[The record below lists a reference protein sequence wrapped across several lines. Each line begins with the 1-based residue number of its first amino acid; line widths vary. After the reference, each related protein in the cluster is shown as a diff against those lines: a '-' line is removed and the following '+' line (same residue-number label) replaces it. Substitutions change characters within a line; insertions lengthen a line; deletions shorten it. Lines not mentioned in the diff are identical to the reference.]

1 MTEAEP
7 YMHKSFVGFFL
18 LMVLVLASSPA
29 LAQLK
34 KIRFSTTSIAVTEL
48 QFRIAQMKGFYREE
62 GLDLE
67 TLLIRGSV
75 GMQALVG
82 GSVDYA
88 SAAGS
93 INAAGV
99 RGAPVRLVLIVNSKP
114 QFDLVGQRDIKSVQQ
129 LKGKVVGISSRGGAV
144 DLLTQL
150 IFTKHGLTPN
160 KDVTSIVIGTPEEL
174 ATALRAGVIA
184 ACLLSPPR
192 QLILYREGFSRLAYS
207 GDYLPSYPSGGVG
220 ATEEKI
226 KNNPSEVLAF
236 VRASLKGLQYYSQH
250 RSEAVDIISKYLGVK
265 DLSLAGEVY
274 DLHLSR
280 LGGFNYL
287 DDAWMRGA
295 IDFTKKSLAVTKE
308 VPPSQV
314 FDFTFV
320 EKALGRSKN

>member
-1 MTEAEP
+1 MRRISTAI
-7 YMHKSFVGFFL
+7 F
-18 LMVLVLASSPA
+18 A
-29 LAQLK
+29 LIICLTAARPTAAQLK
-34 KIRFSTTSIAVTEL
+34 KIRFSTSSIAVTEM

-67 TLLIRGSV
+67 TVLIRGSV
-75 GMQALVG
+75 GMQALIG

-93 INAAGV
+93 IIAAGV
-99 RGAPVRLVLIVNSKP
+99 RGAPVRLVLIVNAKP
-114 QFDLVGQRDIKSVQQ
+114 QFDLVGQPDLKSVAQ

-150 IFTKHGLTPN
+150 ILTKHGLTPN

-174 ATALRAGVIA
+174 ATALRTGLIA
-184 ACLLSPPR
+184 ACLLSSPR

-207 GDYLPSYPSGGVG
+207 GDYLATYPSGGVG

-226 KNNPSEVLAF
+226 KNNPAEVLAF
-236 VRASLKGLQYYSQH
+236 VKASLKGLQHYSQH
-250 RSEAVDIISKYLGVK
+250 RPESIDIISKYLGVK
-265 DLSLAGEVY
+265 DPTLAGEVY

-280 LGGFNYL
+280 LGGLSYL

-308 VPPSQV
+308 IPPSQV
-314 FDFTFV
+314 FDFSFV
-320 EKALGRSKN
+320 EKALGRRKN

>member
-1 MTEAEP
+1 MQNTVTGIV
-7 YMHKSFVGFFL
+7 SLVFL
-18 LMVLVLASSPA
+18 FLSVLPAS
-29 LAQLK
+29 AQLK

-48 QFRIAQMKGFYREE
+48 QFRIAHLKGFYREE

-75 GMQALVG
+75 GMQALIG

-93 INAAGV
+93 IIAAGV
-99 RGAPVRLVLIVNSKP
+99 RGAPVRLVLVVNSKP
-114 QFDLVGQRDIKSVQQ
+114 QFDLVGRPEIKSIQQ
-129 LKGKVVGISSRGGAV
+129 LRGKVIGISSRGGAV

-150 IFTKHGLTPN
+150 ILTKHDLTPN
-160 KDVTSIVIGTPEEL
+160 KDATLIVIGTPEEL

-207 GDYLPSYPSGGVG
+207 GDYLTSYPSGGVG

-226 KNNPSEVLAF
+226 RNNPAEVLAF
-236 VRASLKGLQYYSQH
+236 VKASLKGLQFYAQH
-250 RSEAVDIISKYLGVK
+250 RAESVDTISKYLGVK
-265 DLSLAGEVY
+265 DLPLAGEVY

-280 LGGFNYL
+280 LGGLSYL

-295 IDFTKKSLAVTKE
+295 IDFTKKSLGVTKE

-314 FDFTFV
+314 FDFSFV

>member
-1 MTEAEP
+1 MQKISTVI
-7 YMHKSFVGFFL
+7 FTLFIFL
-18 LMVLVLASSPA
+18 IAGRPA
-29 LAQLK
+29 FAQLK
-34 KIRFSTTSIAVTEL
+34 KIHFSTTSIAVTEL

-75 GMQALVG
+75 GMQALIG

-93 INAAGV
+93 IIAAGV
-99 RGAPVRLVLIVNSKP
+99 RGAPVKLVLIVNSKP
-114 QFDLVGQRDIKSVQQ
+114 QFDLVGQRDIKSVEQ

-150 IFTKHGLTPN
+150 ILIKHGLTPN

-192 QLILYREGFSRLAYS
+192 QLILYREGFSKLAYS
-207 GDYLPSYPSGGVG
+207 GDYLSSYPSGGVG
-220 ATEEKI
+220 ATDEKI
-226 KNNPSEVLAF
+226 RTNPTEVFAF

-250 RSEAVDIISKYLGVK
+250 RAESIDIISKYLGVK

-280 LGGFNYL
+280 LGGLGYL
-287 DDAWMRGA
+287 EDSWMRGA

-308 VPPSQV
+308 IPPSQV
-314 FDFTFV
+314 FDFSFV
-320 EKALGRSKN
+320 EKVLGRRKS

>member
-1 MTEAEP
+1 MDGGTHMSKKTAGVFA
-7 YMHKSFVGFFL
+7 SFVFL
-18 LMVLVLASSPA
+18 LAFSTA
-29 LAQLK
+29 LAQVK
-34 KIRFSTTSIAVTEL
+34 KIHFSTTSIAVTEL

-62 GLDLE
+62 GLDIE

-75 GMQALVG
+75 GMQALIG

-93 INAAGV
+93 IIAAGV
-99 RGAPVRLVLIVNSKP
+99 RGAPVKLVLIVNSRP
-114 QFDLVGQRDIKSVQQ
+114 QFDLVGQRDIKSVEQ

-150 IFTKHGLTPN
+150 ILTKHGLTPN

-174 ATALRAGVIA
+174 ATALRAGVVA

-192 QLILYREGFSRLAYS
+192 QLMLYREGFSKLAYS
-207 GDYLPSYPSGGVG
+207 GDYLTSYPSGGVG
-220 ATEEKI
+220 ATDEKI
-226 KNNPSEVLAF
+226 KSNPTEVLGF

-250 RSEAVDIISKYLGVK
+250 RAESIDLISKYLGVK

-280 LGGFNYL
+280 LGGFSYL

-308 VPPSQV
+308 IPPSQV
-314 FDFTFV
+314 FDFSFV
-320 EKALGRSKN
+320 ERVLGRKKN